1 MSVAPGIK
9 KALQKRHFAQVDAA
23 SYQLAGDLVA
33 AQQLFFEEW
42 NHLKPDNYLRDG
54 ASFRLRRFTLF
65 SFDPGSDELLPLPPD
80 TYFQS
85 LDVNAYA
92 GGLSRRFA
100 PLRPQA
106 VSNEFLH
113 QLIRLMFRQLPIE
126 PDRLSQPWLVD
137 VHQIRITA
145 VAGEDGQPTPE
156 GPHHDGEEFGII
168 QLVQRRNV
176 TGGTSTVYSNDQE
189 PVSSHTLNQPM
200 DTLIV
205 WDPHVMHGVSPL
217 RPADPDTP
225 GIRDTLLIGYDPL
238 PPSSL

>member
-126 PDRLSQPWLVD
+126 PDRLSQPWLV
-137 VHQIRITA
+137 
-145 VAGEDGQPTPE
+145 
-156 GPHHDGEEFGII
+156 
-168 QLVQRRNV
+168 
-176 TGGTSTVYSNDQE
+176 
-189 PVSSHTLNQPM
+189 
-200 DTLIV
+200 LI
-205 WDPHVMHGVSPL
+205 
-217 RPADPDTP
+217 
-225 GIRDTLLIGYDPL
+225 
-238 PPSSL
+238 